1 MIKNNKYLND
11 PRVYVLAMS
20 DSRKKQS
27 SCVNLAFVLGI
38 SVFQLLAG
46 QSGFFADRLDCIF
59 ISVYVSATDLCLF
72 RCVYILGGG
81 DNYELSAVSAWT
93 YAYQKV
99 TFCGA
104 GDGCD
109 RHCI

>member
-27 SCVNLAFVLGI
+27 SCVNLAFVIPASCGY
-38 SVFQLLAG
+38 G

-59 ISVYVSATDLCLF
+59 ISVYVSAADLCLF

-99 TFCGA
+99 TSCGA